1 MSDYKISVIVALY
14 NVEYFVQKTLESLFN
29 QTQDKVQYIIIDDG
43 STDDTLKIV
52 TEAIDKFPYKQD
64 VILISR
70 ENKGVSYSR
79 QQGIDLASG
88 DYIIHLDGDDT
99 VESNWLSTLY
109 QKAIDSNADIT
120 ICDYSLE
127 LSNLTK
133 VIEQY
138 FDFNDPIKALLNN
151 RIQGFLWNKLIAREL
166 IFQNGVSFDRNTSY
180 LEDFLFCLQCFI
192 LTDKIVYIDKALINY
207 NKRNM
212 KSITSTVD
220 ENKVIELDYAS
231 AKIKRLLE
239 INGMLSRYLTDWHH
253 LRLHQVVFIL
263 KNSSVCYKLL
273 NKYYSDSLFNLDS
286 FDGNNID
293 KIILVLFKYRKY
305 YYLNFVIKST
315 NLLVRLVRKIK
326 GMTIV

>member
-1 MSDYKISVIVALY
+1 MSEYKVSVIVALY
-14 NVEYFVQKTLESLFN
+14 NVESFVQQTLESLFN

-43 STDDTLKIV
+43 STDNTLKIV
-52 TEAIDKFPYKQD
+52 TEAIDRFSYKKD

-79 QQGIDLASG
+79 QQGVDLALG

-109 QKAIDSNADIT
+109 QKALDTNADIT

-133 VIEQY
+133 VIEQR
-138 FDFNDPIKALLNN
+138 FDVNDPIKALLNN
-151 RIQGFLWNKLIAREL
+151 RIQGFLWNKLISREL
-166 IFQNGVSFDRNTSY
+166 IIKNDVLFDRNTSY
-180 LEDFLFCLQCFI
+180 LEDFLFCLQCFL
-192 LTDKIVYIDKALINY
+192 LTDKVVHIDKALINY
-207 NKRNM
+207 NKRNI

-220 ENKVIELDYAS
+220 EKKVTELDYAS
-231 AKIKRLLE
+231 SKIKYLLE
-239 INGMLSRYLTDWHH
+239 LNGMLSRYLIDWHH

-273 NKYYSDSLFNLDS
+273 NKYYSTSLFNLES

-293 KIILVLFKYRKY
+293 KIILTLFKYKRY
-305 YYLNFVIKST
+305 CYLKFVINST
-315 NLLVRLVRKIK
+315 NRLVRIVRKFK
-326 GMTIV
+326 GMKIV